1 MAFKGLLFKDSVEA
15 RGRFS
20 ITDGEVMKVFVP
32 LISIGVAIFIWGT
45 GCSKEEEAPPPAKKH
60 KVVQKI
66 IKPPPEAIKNPVT
79 DKKPEPIAGKVPE
92 VMSPAGKEAGLK
104 PPESDSP
111 EKGATSGKEPGI
123 YLVKKGESL
132 SSISG
137 QAEVYGNPLNWP
149 ILFRYNMGKLSG
161 VKLEE
166 DLPDRMIPEEVRLKI
181 VTPEEVKEN
190 LKERS
195 DKFWVINII
204 STTTGKE
211 VVPSAIKLI
220 KGGYSVYITR
230 AMVKGKSYQRLR
242 VGFFKNQAEA
252 AAEGKKVMSLLKTTE
267 FWPTTVTKSEHEAF
281 AGY

>member
-1 MAFKGLLFKDSVEA
+1 MAFKGFLFKDSVEA

-20 ITDGEVMKVFVP
+20 INDGGVMKVFVP

-45 GCSKEEEAPPPAKKH
+45 GCSKEEEAPPPEKKQ

-66 IKPPPEAIKNPVT
+66 IKPPPQAIKNPVT
-79 DKKPEPIAGKVPE
+79 DKKPDPIVKKVPE
-92 VMSPAGKEAGLK
+92 VMSVAGKKAISK
-104 PPESDSP
+104 PPESVNP
-111 EKGATSGKEPGI
+111 EKGATSDKKPGI
-123 YLVKKGESL
+123 YMVKKGESL

-149 ILFRYNMGKLSG
+149 ILFRYNMDKLSG
-161 VKLEE
+161 VELKE
-166 DLPDRMIPEEVRLKI
+166 DLPNMMIPKEVRLKI
-181 VTPEEVKEN
+181 VTPEKVKDN
-190 LKERS
+190 LKERA

-204 STTTGKE
+204 STTSGKE

-220 KGGYSVYITR
+220 KGGYSVYITS
-230 AMVKGKSYQRLR
+230 AIVKGKSYQRLR

-252 AAEGKKVMSLLKTTE
+252 AAAGKKVMSLLKTTE
-267 FWPTTVTKSEHEAF
+267 FWPTTVTKKEHEAF